1 MSKDRFCS
9 FCGKHHNFVNA
20 MIEGPKTVNGIPY
33 ICDECIELSQKIVE
47 EYLKNRDDDNHR

>member
-20 MIEGPKTVNGIPY
+20 MIEGPKTVNGRAY
-33 ICDECIELSQKIVE
+33 ICNECVDLSQEIVK
-47 EYLKNRDDDNHR
+47 EYLKSKENDNI